1 MRNRDVAFWLLLA
14 PVIFALLI
22 VVIVPFL
29 LGLYY
34 SLTDWKGFGEITFLG
49 FTNYIDL
56 FTDQS
61 FLHSLFFT
69 IKFSIA
75 SIILINIF
83 GLGLALIVTTKLK
96 SSNLLRTVFFM
107 PNLIGGLILGFI
119 WQFVFIKVFAS
130 IGEAIGMEALQ
141 GWLTTTETGFW
152 GLVILMTWQLAGYVM
167 VIYIAYLQN
176 IPQELLEAADMDGAN
191 AFQRLKNIKL
201 PLIAPAFT
209 ISLFFT
215 LSNSFKLYDQ
225 NLALTNG
232 APFNSTQMVAMDI
245 VNTAFA
251 HNHMAYAQ
259 AKAVIFFILVAI
271 IGLTQVAISQRRE
284 VEL

>member
-1 MRNRDVAFWLLLA
+1 MRNRDTIFWLLLT
-14 PVIFALLI
+14 PVIFALLV
-22 VVIVPFL
+22 VVIIPFL

-34 SLTDWKGFGEITFLG
+34 SFTDWNGFGDVQFLG
-49 FTNYIDL
+49 FEHYIEL
-56 FTDQS
+56 FKDKE
-61 FLHSLFFT
+61 FMHSLTFT

-75 SIILINIF
+75 SIVLINLF
-83 GLGLALIVTTKLK
+83 GLGLALIVTTNIK
-96 SSNLLRTVFFM
+96 SSNLLRTIFFM

-119 WQFVFIKVFAS
+119 WQFVFIRVFAS

-141 GWLTTTETGFW
+141 GWLTTTKTGFW

-176 IPQELLEAADMDGAN
+176 IPQELIEAADIDGAN

-251 HNHMAYAQ
+251 HNQMAYAQ
-259 AKAVIFFILVAI
+259 SKAVIFFILVAI
-271 IGLTQVAISQRRE
+271 IGLSQVSLSQRRE
-284 VEL
+284 VEM